1 MGVRHLLHRMA
12 AILALAATLSLWQ
25 APPAAATAISLIRD
39 AEIEATLRQISA
51 PIFEAAGLDPGS
63 VRIYIVQDERLN
75 AFVAG
80 GMNLFLNTGLLMRTE
95 HVGQLV
101 GVIAH
106 EVGHIAGGHLSRVGT
121 AQKRAAAEMILATV
135 LGAAAAVAG
144 APDLGTA
151 IITGGQSFAFGGLMR
166 FSRSQEQAADQA
178 ALTYLDRAGLSARG
192 LAEFF
197 KVLENQ
203 NMLAV
208 SGSPYV
214 QTHPLTRDRITFI
227 ESRVAGEGA
236 DRIPQSWHE
245 EHARMVAK
253 LRGFLDDPR
262 QAAERYQGDTSFPG
276 RYALAIAHYRMPDL
290 EQALREVEALIAE
303 EPDNPYLH
311 ELKGQML
318 FENGRVDAAVA
329 PYLKSVELRPESA
342 LLRIGLARALIE
354 TGQDGA
360 NSEAIGHLK
369 DAVEREPTNAGA
381 WRLLG
386 IAQGRAGS
394 QGASSLS
401 LAEYALLTGKRED
414 ARMYARRAEAAIEP
428 SDPSWIRLQDILRVI
443 DES

>member
-1 MGVRHLLHRMA
+1 VGVRHLFHRMA

-25 APPAAATAISLIRD
+25 APPAGATGISLIRD
-39 AEIEATLRQISA
+39 AEIEATLRQIST
-51 PIFEAAGLDPGS
+51 PIFEAAGLDPES
-63 VRIYIVQDERLN
+63 VQIYIVQDEQLN

-151 IITGGQSFAFGGLMR
+151 IITGGQSYAVGGLMR

-197 KVLENQ
+197 EVLENQ

-227 ESRVAGEGA
+227 ESQVGGEA
-236 DRIPQSWHE
+236 PSSIPPAWTQGHT
-245 EHARMVAK
+245 RMVAK

-262 QAAERYQGDTSFPG
+262 QTVGDYGNDDSFPG
-276 RYALAIAHYRMPDL
+276 RYAVAIAHYRMPDL
-290 EQALREVEALIAE
+290 EQALAEVDALLAE
-303 EPDNPYLH
+303 EPDNAYLH

-318 FENGRVDAAVA
+318 FENGRIEAALA
-329 PYLKSVELRPESA
+329 PYRRSVELRPDSA
-342 LLRIGLARALIE
+342 LLRIGLARALVE
-354 TGQDGA
+354 TGQAEA
-360 NSEAIGHLK
+360 NSEAIGYLK
-369 DAVEREPTNAGA
+369 GAVESEPTNAGA

-414 ARMYARRAEAAIEP
+414 ARMYAKRAEASIEP
-428 SDPSWIRLQDILRVI
+428 SDPSWIRLQDLLRVI